1 MYYQIKIKYNK
12 LQGNGTQ
19 KSVSETYVTN
29 VDFFSQAEE
38 TGLKLIAD
46 YGLEDGDV
54 YNIQRMPSL
63 DSIVEDD
70 MNSSFDTYYKVT
82 LAETLVKDD
91 CSEEEKRFD
100 LLVLA
105 EDAMGA
111 MVSTNKFISKSAADL
126 SVVTIKKTKIENVI

>member
-12 LQGNGTQ
+12 LKENGLQ
-19 KSVSETYVTN
+19 KTVSETYVTN

-46 YGLEDGDV
+46 YGLEDADV
-54 YNIQRMPSL
+54 YSIQRMPSL
-63 DSIVEDD
+63 DSIIEDD
-70 MNSSFDTYYKVT
+70 TNSSFDTYYKVT
-82 LAETLVKDD
+82 IAETLVKDD
-91 CSEEEKRFD
+91 GSEEEKRFD
-100 LLVLA
+100 ILVLA

-126 SVVTIKKTKIENVI
+126 SVVTIKKTKIEDVI

>member
-12 LQGNGTQ
+12 LKGNGTQ